1 MKRKHL
7 TQLFL
12 GLVGLLVINLLANQ
26 YFFRL
31 DLTEEQRYSLN
42 PATKKILQELDN
54 EIIIKVYL
62 EGSFPPGFQRLQKAI
77 RETLDEFKVFA
88 GSKFT
93 YRFIDPLVG
102 KNEQEQNEFFQEL
115 IKKGIQPTN
124 IFAKEEGKRVEK
136 LIFPGALISYFDS
149 KTNEGYEIPVM
160 LFTTIDQRLQNAPSP
175 EQILNQSVENVEFN
189 LISAI
194 RKITGNTQKRVGLL
208 EGHGELEN
216 IEMATIITR
225 LQEFYEVVKIPLP
238 LDPAIREGVDAL
250 IIAKPDSAFD
260 EEEKYKIDQYIM
272 RGGKVLFFTD
282 VVGVYMDSVMRDKGS
297 FTFPVEHNLLDM
309 FFKYGVRLNP
319 NLVKDLNAGAVP
331 IVIGNLADNRPN
343 IQPLP
348 WRYYP
353 LLNTFGKHPIVKNL
367 GPIQSK
373 FISTIDTV
381 KAEGIRKTPL
391 LFSSQYSKVVSTPV
405 EVKYDE
411 ERVQP
416 DPQAFNQGPFPV
428 AYLLEGSFNSI
439 YASKSFSQ
447 RKGFLAKSPAT
458 KILVCADG
466 DVLRNDINR
475 EGNPVPLG
483 FDVFRQTT
491 YSNADF
497 LINAIDYMID
507 DRGIMAIKNKEITLR
522 PLDKIKLNE
531 DKTYWQMLNMLVPI
545 LLIIFFGFVF
555 FFLRKRQYTKL

>member
-7 TQLFL
+7 THLFI
-12 GLVGLLVINLLANQ
+12 GLVTLLVINLLANQ

-42 PATKKILQELDN
+42 PATKKILQDLDN

-77 RETLDEFKVFA
+77 RETLDEFKVVA
-88 GSKFT
+88 GRKLT
-93 YRFIDPLVG
+93 YRFIDPMAG
-102 KNEQEQNEFFQEL
+102 KDDKEQNEFFQEL

-124 IFAKEEGKRVEK
+124 IFAKEDGKRVEK

-149 KTNEGYEIPVM
+149 KTDEGYELPVM
-160 LFTTIDQRLQNAPSP
+160 LFTTIDQRMQNAPSP

-189 LISAI
+189 LIAGI
-194 RKITGNTQKRVGLL
+194 RKVTGSTQKRVGLV

-238 LDPAIREGVDAL
+238 LEPSIRKGVDAL

-272 RGGKVLFFTD
+272 HGGKVLFFAD
-282 VVGVYMDSVMRDKGS
+282 VVGVYMDSVLRDKGS

-319 NLVKDLNAGAVP
+319 NLVKDLNAGAIP

-391 LFSSQYSKVVSTPV
+391 LFSSQYSKTVSTPV

-411 ERVQP
+411 ERTQP
-416 DPQAFNQGPFPV
+416 DPQTFNQGPFPV
-428 AYLLEGSFNSI
+428 AYLLEGSFSSI
-439 YASKSFSQ
+439 YNAKSFSQ
-447 RKGFLAKSPAT
+447 RKGFVGKSPDT

-466 DVLRNDINR
+466 DILRNDINR

-507 DRGIMAIKNKEITLR
+507 ERGIISTKNKEITLR

-531 DKTYWQMLNMLVPI
+531 EKTFWQALNMTVPI
-545 LLIIFFGFVF
+545 LLIVFFGFVF
-555 FFLRKRQYTKL
+555 FFLRKRKYAKL

>member
-7 TQLFL
+7 TQLLL
-12 GLVGLLVINLLANQ
+12 GLVALLVINLLANQ
-26 YFFRL
+26 YFFRI
-31 DLTEEQRYSLN
+31 DLTEEQRYSLS

-62 EGSFPPGFQRLQKAI
+62 EGSFPPGFQRLQKSI
-77 RETLDEFKVFA
+77 RETLDEFKVLA
-88 GSKFT
+88 GRKLS
-93 YRFIDPLVG
+93 YRFIDPMAG
-102 KNEQEQNEFFQEL
+102 KNDKEQNEFFQEL

-149 KTNEGYEIPVM
+149 KTNEGYELPVM
-160 LFTTIDQRLQNAPSP
+160 LFTTIDQRMQGAPSP

-194 RKITGNTQKRVGLL
+194 RKITGTAQKRVGLV

-238 LDPAIREGVDAL
+238 LDPTIREGVDAL

-272 RGGKVLFFTD
+272 RGGKVLFFAD
-282 VVGVYMDSVMRDKGS
+282 VVGVYMDSVLRDKGS

-319 NLVKDLNAGAVP
+319 NLVKDLNAGTIP

-391 LFSSQYSKVVSTPV
+391 LFSSQYSRIVSTPV
-405 EVKYDE
+405 EVRYDE
-411 ERVQP
+411 ERIQP
-416 DPQAFNQGPFPV
+416 DPQTFNQGPFPV
-428 AYLLEGSFNSI
+428 AYLLEGSFSSI
-439 YASKSFSQ
+439 YSSKSFSQ
-447 RKGFLAKSPAT
+447 RKGFVGKSPDT

-466 DVLRNDINR
+466 DILRNDINR

-507 DRGIMAIKNKEITLR
+507 DRGIMATKNKEITLR

-531 DKTYWQMLNMLVPI
+531 EKTFWQVLNMVVPI
-545 LLIIFFGFVF
+545 LLIVFFGFVF
-555 FFLRKRQYTKL
+555 FFLRKRQYAK